1 MNTIEIVSL
10 SSPSFSARQSR
21 ARWLARDSK
30 CRLAQPFTLLTLV
43 LVFSLARFPARTLL
57 ATDSSSDFSTIDA
70 YIAAEMKA
78 IGIPGLALGIV
89 QGDQI
94 VYLQGYGNADPTG
107 RAVTAQTPFR
117 LASLA
122 KPVTALAIMQLVEAG
137 KVALDA
143 PVQRYLPY
151 FQLADE
157 EAAARLTVRHLLNQ
171 TSGLSRLTGD
181 EHFPSQAALAWTPE
195 QRVRELRDNDLTHP
209 VGTTYQYSN
218 VNYVILALIVEVA
231 TGQPFERY
239 VQEQIFTPLEMRHA
253 TYDQP
258 AAPPPDIA
266 TGYAQWFGVPVAN
279 DRPFPRSSSGHGGL
293 IASAEAMT
301 HFMIAQLNGGRY
313 RAVTVLSPAGI
324 AAMHTPPANVKETA
338 YAMGWEV
345 QRENGLPLITHNG
358 DYGGFHADMTLTS
371 DGWGIV
377 VMTNAN
383 SLWAAG
389 RPGGIRT
396 GVLSLLRGQQPAANE
411 GFLFLRVLV
420 LGIMSIVGLQFI
432 GMVGSWVTLWRWF
445 QPALAVARPCGW
457 RRIGWRVITPL
468 VVNLCLGFVITVA
481 VPALLEVS
489 LQGLIF
495 VYPDLGY
502 AMAASGV
509 IAFVW
514 LIRTALAYFALRTTN
529 IPAAQFGRAGV
540 SGSLPS

>member
-1 MNTIEIVSL
+1 MNPIEIA
-10 SSPSFSARQSR
+10 SSAIQSHT
-21 ARWLARDSK
+21 RWLARK
-30 CRLAQPFTLLTLV
+30 NKRRFAQSFTLLALILLLGWASSPGTT
-43 LVFSLARFPARTLL
+43 AR
-57 ATDSSSDFSTIDA
+57 ATAQQPDFAAIDA
-70 YIAAEMKA
+70 YIAAQMKA
-78 IGIPGLALGIV
+78 IGLPGLALGIV

-94 VYLQGYGNADPTG
+94 VYLQGYGRADPTG

-137 KVALDA
+137 NVELDA

-181 EHFPSQAALAWTPE
+181 EQFPSQAALAWTPE
-195 QRVRELRDNDLTHP
+195 QRVRELRDNVPTDP

-218 VNYVILALIVEVA
+218 VNYVILALIVEA
-231 TGQPFERY
+231 AAGQPFEQY

-258 AAPPPDIA
+258 AAPPPAIA
-266 TGYAQWFGVPVAN
+266 TGYAQWFGMPVAN
-279 DRPFPRSSSGHGGL
+279 DLPFPRSSSGHGGL

-313 RAVTVLSPAGI
+313 RNVSVLSPAGI
-324 AAMHTPPANVKETA
+324 AAMHRPPANVADTS

-345 QRENGLPLITHNG
+345 QREQGRPLITHNG

-420 LGIMSIVGLQFI
+420 LAIMGIVGLQLI
-432 GMVGSWVTLWRWF
+432 GMVWSWVTLWRWF
-445 QPALAVARPCGW
+445 QPSLAVARPRGW
-457 RRIGWRVITPL
+457 RGIGWRVVAPL
-468 VVNLCLGFVITVA
+468 VVNLGLGFVLTVA

-509 IAFVW
+509 VAFIW
-514 LIRTALAYFALRTTN
+514 LIRTVLAYFVLRTTN
-529 IPAAQFGRAGV
+529 TPTAQLGDAGV
-540 SGSLPS
+540 SESLTA